1 MTTLGD
7 DDTRAPPAAAGS
19 AASNPAGDGE
29 AATPSTWKPTTWRMG
44 WPPSLEVRGGRGGR
58 SAIGECF
65 GRNVVCAS
73 ADAHISLVFQSAVC
87 PRGVGLLSPQHS
99 SLMPALRPRAWRVLA
114 LTADP
119 GGASAL
125 APLAAADGASLTHLA
140 GADVTPEAAA
150 EAVAQSRPN
159 LIYVGAGAGQ
169 GGATLAALPPALV
182 AASAAATTAA
192 APDVDAVWLDGMAT
206 SIDVEATVAG
216 DQPHVLYWP
225 ADGGGVSGAGARV
238 HARALA
244 TALAPADAP
253 FPEAVAVAACALRA
267 LGGGGGGGGSTEAN
281 GNGGAP
287 SHSVPSPTTITI
299 RLPPRPDADPA
310 SPRSTVVLA
319 SPRAQPA
326 TGDAAASSSRAGLP
340 ALLSA
345 HAPALPSI
353 DTVPAPPSSSS
364 SSRGDIQALGLAD
377 GAPGAPKARLLA
389 PPARVCVTPAS
400 GSALA
405 ATPAAAAALADGLR
419 AALVTLFRRAI
430 VTATEAVTP
439 PPAATPRSGGVALRC
454 ALSLRGVRG
463 ALPVVVVAPAGV
475 VDDPAILELVVRLG
489 LVADALS
496 LQVVTPLSPP
506 AITLSTSLPC
516 GAALRCLA
524 ADPVGGGNPLA
535 ALGVAAVDGAPV
547 ASLRPAV
554 ALDAASLAAAPPP
567 APPAPTYAPPPLP
580 LVVELTPLAGPDV
593 PPLEPPDRAVAAAAA
608 RAADAAPGR
617 AAATPFADASLNGT
631 PLDVAS
637 LAAAVDAAGGATFLA
652 GDADAW
658 AATVLPRVGGAP
670 LASRQPGADADAVRR
685 AYERWVAPLLEDRR
699 SKRRRR

>member
-1 MTTLGD
+1 
-7 DDTRAPPAAAGS
+7 
-19 AASNPAGDGE
+19 
-29 AATPSTWKPTTWRMG
+29 
-44 WPPSLEVRGGRGGR
+44 
-58 SAIGECF
+58 
-65 GRNVVCAS
+65 
-73 ADAHISLVFQSAVC
+73 
-87 PRGVGLLSPQHS
+87 
-99 SLMPALRPRAWRVLA
+99 MPALRPRAWRILA
-114 LTADP
+114 LTADAS
-119 GGASAL
+119 GAAAL
-125 APLAAADGASLTHLA
+125 ASLAAADSATLTHLA

-150 EAVAQSRPN
+150 EAVAQARPN
-159 LIYVGAGAGQ
+159 LIYVGAGVAQ
-169 GGATLAALPPALV
+169 GGATLAALPPELV
-182 AASAAATTAA
+182 AAAAAATTAA

-206 SIDVEATVAG
+206 SIGVEAAVAG
-216 DQPHVLYWP
+216 DPPHVLYWP

-244 TALAPADAP
+244 AAMAPADAS

-267 LGGGGGGGGSTEAN
+267 LGGGGGGGGGGCSGEAN
-281 GNGGAP
+281 GNGAP
-287 SHSVPSPTTITI
+287 PHAPSPTTITI

-319 SPRAQPA
+319 SPRAPSAGADA
-326 TGDAAASSSRAGLP
+326 TASSSRVGLP

-345 HAPALPSI
+345 HAPALPSV
-353 DTVPAPPSSSS
+353 DTVPAPPSSS

-377 GAPGAPKARLLA
+377 GAPGAPRACLLA

-405 ATPAAAAALADGLR
+405 GTPVAAAALADGLR

-439 PPAATPRSGGVALRC
+439 PPAATPRNGGGALRC

-463 ALPVVVVAPAGV
+463 ALPVVVVAPAGAL
-475 VDDPAILELVVRLG
+475 DDAAVLELVVRLG

-496 LQVVTPLSPP
+496 LQVVTPLTPP
-506 AITLSTSLPC
+506 TITLATSLAC

-524 ADPVGGGNPLA
+524 ADPVGGGPLA
-535 ALGVAAVDGAPV
+535 ALGVAAVDGAAV
-547 ASLRPAV
+547 AALRPA
-554 ALDAASLAAAPPP
+554 ATLDAASLAAAPPP

-580 LVVELTPLAGPDV
+580 IVVDLTPLAGPDV

-608 RAADAAPGR
+608 RAADTAPGR
-617 AAATPFADASLNGT
+617 VAETPFADASLNGA

-637 LAAAVDAAGGATFLA
+637 LAAAVDAAGGAAALG

-658 AATVLPRVGGAP
+658 AATVLPRVDGAP
-670 LASRQPGADADAVRR
+670 LASRQPAADADAVRR
-685 AYERWVAPLLEDRR
+685 AYERWVAPLVEERR